1 MHLLPILPLGATEA
15 TPISF
20 VDASMYPLLIS
31 LIPLLPILGFAFTA
45 LFGRRLMA
53 KWGRGAAEIVPVG
66 IVIAVWV
73 IALAVIVPAL
83 THAEPFGEHGF
94 EMKLWTWI
102 PAGNF
107 QVDLGFHVD
116 ALTAVLLLV
125 VTTIGML
132 VHIYSIGYMAHD
144 PATWRFFAYLN
155 LFMFSML
162 VLVLASSWV
171 LVFAGWEL
179 VGLSSYSLI
188 GFWYHKRS
196 AALAAK
202 KAFIVNR
209 VGDVGFALGIM
220 AIFVNT
226 GTMNIQESISKLIE
240 APAGSLPIALP
251 IVALLVFAGAM
262 GKSAQ
267 FPLHVWLPDAME
279 GPTPVSALIH
289 AATMVNAGVYL
300 VARANPLF
308 ASAQEAMVVVAAIGI
323 FTAIFAASIA
333 FTQTDI
339 KRVLAYSTL
348 SQLGYM
354 FAALGV
360 GAWTAAIFHLMTHG
374 FFKGLLFL
382 GSGSVIHAV
391 HEEQDMNRMGGLWRK
406 IPITH
411 WTMLV
416 GTIAIAGIPPLAG
429 FFSKDE
435 ILGEAFK
442 FAWFDGVA
450 IGYVVWGVGL
460 VVAMMTAFYMWR
472 LMGKT
477 FYGQS
482 RVDPHVEPKIHESP
496 WPMTLP
502 LILLAIPSA
511 ILGIVLTWPGPPLG
525 PLFGVEG
532 TAPLTHW
539 LEPVFATSEE
549 ILQRGGEE
557 YQLFGID
564 GWLILASVAVATIGL
579 VAGMILFG
587 FLRTRGRPAT
597 VASVTNANGV
607 TRFLFRASLNKWW
620 MDDLND
626 LLFIRMGGRVAA
638 FLWWFDRTVID
649 GAVNGVGL
657 VTRDAGGGLRRIQTG
672 RVQNYA
678 LGIAIGLLVMAG
690 SFLLIVGQPR

>member
-1 MHLLPILPLGATEA
+1 MPYET
-15 TPISF
+15 
-20 VDASMYPLLIS
+20 LIP
-31 LIPLLPILGFAFTA
+31 LIPLLPILGFGFTA
-45 LFGRRLMA
+45 LFGRRLQLRY
-53 KWGRGAAEIVPVG
+53 GRWAAEIVPVG
-66 IVIAVWV
+66 LIIAVWV
-73 IALAVIVPAL
+73 IAMIVVVPAL
-83 THAEPFGEHGF
+83 QHVEPFPAEKGLDV
-94 EMKLWTWI
+94 KVWTWI
-102 PAGNF
+102 PAGRL
-107 QVDLGFHVD
+107 QVDMGFHVD
-116 ALTAVLLLV
+116 ALTACLLIV

-144 PATWRFFAYLN
+144 RATWRFFAYLN

-162 VLVLASSWV
+162 VLVLANNWL

-179 VGLSSYSLI
+179 VGLSSYLLI

-226 GTMNIQESISKLIE
+226 GTLNIQDSLGKLT
-240 APAGSLPIALP
+240 AGGAMTIPLIV
-251 IVALLVFAGAM
+251 VALLVFCGAM

-308 ASAQEAMVVVAAIGI
+308 ASAPQAMVVVAGIGI
-323 FTAIFAASIA
+323 FTAILAASIA

-339 KRVLAYSTL
+339 KRVLAFSTL

-360 GAWTAAIFHLMTHG
+360 GAFTAAIFHLMSHG

-382 GSGSVIHAV
+382 DSGSVIHSV
-391 HEEQDMNRMGGLWRK
+391 HDEQDMNRMGGLWRK

-411 WTMLV
+411 ATMLI

-442 FAWFDGVA
+442 NGFVWVWA
-450 IGYVVWGVGL
+450 IGVL
-460 VVAMMTAFYMWR
+460 VAVMTAFYMWR

-477 FYGQS
+477 FYGES
-482 RVDPHVEPKIHESP
+482 HVDPSVAPKVHESA
-496 WPMTLP
+496 WQMTLP
-502 LILLAIPSA
+502 LVLLAIPSIGFGA
-511 ILGIVLTWPGPPLG
+511 AVGWPLG
-525 PLFGVEG
+525 NGLLVQ
-532 TAPLTHW
+532 W
-539 LEPVFATSEE
+539 LEPVFRGAEE
-549 ILQRGGEE
+549 KLAFVKAETFLGMPV
-557 YQLFGID
+557 D
-564 GWLILASVAVATIGL
+564 TALIAISVIAALAGL
-579 VAGMILFG
+579 VTGIVLFG
-587 FLRTRGRPAT
+587 FFSLRNVQQKRVDAI
-597 VASVTNANGV
+597 ANTNSV
-607 TRFLFRASLNKWW
+607 TRFIYRGSLNKWW
-620 MDDLND
+620 FDELND
-626 LLFIRMGGRVAA
+626 LLFIRIGGRVAA
-638 FLWWFDRTVID
+638 SLWWFDRTIVD
-649 GAVNGVGL
+649 GTVNGVGT
-657 VTRDAGGGLRRIQTG
+657 VVKDAGTGLRQIQTG

-678 LGIAIGLLVMAG
+678 LGIAIGLIVMAG

>member
-1 MHLLPILPLGATEA
+1 
-15 TPISF
+15 
-20 VDASMYPLLIS
+20 MYET
-31 LIPLLPILGFAFTA
+31 LIPLIVLIPILGFAFTS
-45 LFGRRLMA
+45 LFGRRLQLTF
-53 KWGRGAAEIVPVG
+53 GRWASEIVPVG
-66 IVIAVWV
+66 GVIVVWL
-73 IALAVIVPAL
+73 IALAVIAPAL
-83 THAEPFGEHGF
+83 QHAEPFGEAGLDV
-94 EMKLWTWI
+94 KLWTWI
-102 PAGNF
+102 PAGDLS
-107 QVDLGFHVD
+107 VDLGFHVD
-116 ALTAVLLLV
+116 ALTAALLIV

-132 VHIYSIGYMAHD
+132 VHVYSIGYMAHD
-144 PATWRFFAYLN
+144 NGTWRFFAYLN

-162 VLVLASSWV
+162 LLVTANSWL

-179 VGLSSYSLI
+179 VGLSSYALI
-188 GFWYHKRS
+188 GFWYQKRS

-226 GTMNIQESISKLIE
+226 GTLNIQESLARLTAPGAALTIPIS
-240 APAGSLPIALP
+240 

-308 ASAQEAMVVVAAIGI
+308 AHAQDAMVVVAAIGI
-323 FTAIFAASIA
+323 FTAILAASIA

-360 GAWTAAIFHLMTHG
+360 GAFGPAIFHLMTHG

-416 GTIAIAGIPPLAG
+416 GAIAIAGIPPLAG

-435 ILGEAFK
+435 ILGDAYK
-442 FAWFDGVA
+442 FGFSWVWA
-450 IGYVVWGVGL
+450 IGVL
-460 VVAMMTAFYMWR
+460 VAVMTAFYMWR

-477 FYGQS
+477 FYGES
-482 RVDPHVEPKIHESP
+482 RVDPHVEPRIHESA
-496 WPMTLP
+496 WQMTLP
-502 LILLAIPSA
+502 LVLLAIPAA
-511 ILGIVLTWPGPPLG
+511 ILGIVLSWPGPPLG
-525 PLFGVEG
+525 PLFGMG
-532 TAPLTHW
+532 DQPGLLTAW
-539 LEPVFATSEE
+539 LDPVFAQSEE
-549 ILQRGGEE
+549 LLHGTPEAF
-557 YQLFGID
+557 QLGGID
-564 GWLILASVAVATIGL
+564 GVLILVSVAAATLGL
-579 VAGMILFG
+579 VAGIWLFG
-587 FLRTRGRPAT
+587 FFRARGRQGLVDRLA
-597 VASVTNANGV
+597 AANGV
-607 TRFLFRASLNKWW
+607 TRFLYRATLNKWW
-620 MDDLND
+620 FDDLND
-626 LLFIRMGGRVAA
+626 LLFIRIGGRIAA
-638 FLWWFDRTVID
+638 FLWWFDRTIVD
-649 GAVNGVGL
+649 GTVNGVGTI
-657 VTRDAGGGLRRIQTG
+657 TRDAGGELRRLQTG
-672 RVQNYA
+672 HVQNYA